1 MNQGFFRFHLDKYRT
16 ETLKNNKKAQ
26 VMCVASGKG
35 GVGKTFFTTNFAKYL
50 DSKGKKVL
58 LIDCDVYLSNCYLS
72 FGVTPGKDLFDLIDG
87 DDFSECVTKV
97 GGIDLISGRNGNEID
112 SEGDYVKTILSMIQS
127 LEFSYDY
134 ILLDCP
140 AGIDNKVLSLMA
152 YCDERVLLLNPNKY
166 SLTDAYSL
174 IKTLRLRYGVKFF
187 KTIINRCDEARVGK
201 DLTTRLINTC
211 HSFLPDVTVQNIGD
225 IPTYVGVQSIEAEI
239 NSTYT
244 NLNNVFHLLN
254 DKEAEGSEYYLQSN
268 LEMEFQVSF

>member
-225 IPTYVGVQSIEAEI
+225 IPTYVGEQSIEAEI

>member
-140 AGIDNKVLSLMA
+140 AGIDNKVLSLIA

-187 KTIINRCDEARVGK
+187 KTIINRCDEARIGK

-211 HSFLPDVTVQNIGD
+211 YSFLPDVTVQNIGD
-225 IPTYVGVQSIEAEI
+225 IPTYVGEQSIEAEI